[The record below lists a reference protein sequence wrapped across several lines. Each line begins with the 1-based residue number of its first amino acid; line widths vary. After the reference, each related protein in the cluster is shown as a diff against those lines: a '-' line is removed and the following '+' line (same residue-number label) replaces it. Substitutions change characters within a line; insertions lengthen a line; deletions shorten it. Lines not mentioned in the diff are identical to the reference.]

1 MEVGDGVNST
11 CADCLAIIKYIRDR
25 VATSKSMEEALE
37 VIEKIIETLEQE
49 HIAGVISEIRNICG
63 IQIKSN
69 IGFCLPVA

>member
-37 VIEKIIETLEQE
+37 VIEKNNRNTR
-49 HIAGVISEIRNICG
+49 AGTHSRSNIRN
-63 IQIKSN
+63 
-69 IGFCLPVA
+69 